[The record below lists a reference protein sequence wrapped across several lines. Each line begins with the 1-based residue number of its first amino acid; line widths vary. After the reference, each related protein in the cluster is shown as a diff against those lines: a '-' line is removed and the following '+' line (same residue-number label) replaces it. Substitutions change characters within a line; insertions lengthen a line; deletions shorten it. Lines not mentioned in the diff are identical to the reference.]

1 MNSTDIDPITANR
14 CMCVGLKAETSL
26 CGVVASC
33 QTPLP
38 MVTSNNMVPQ
48 LHSLSSQ
55 IMHIM
60 CQYINAVFCDQILI
74 KLFKLLSKIWNFPLR
89 NASVSSCDIKTL
101 FIKLMTRQQLDFDF
115 NLVYAYL
122 IKVVNRLSNI
132 VKCYLF
138 IGG

>member
-38 MVTSNNMVPQ
+38 MVAFNNMVPQ
-48 LHSLSSQ
+48 LRSLSSQ

-60 CQYINAVFCDQILI
+60 CQYINAVFCNQILI
-74 KLFKLLSKIWNFPLR
+74 KLFYNCCQKYGTFLYGMHQL
-89 NASVSSCDIKTL
+89 AVVTL